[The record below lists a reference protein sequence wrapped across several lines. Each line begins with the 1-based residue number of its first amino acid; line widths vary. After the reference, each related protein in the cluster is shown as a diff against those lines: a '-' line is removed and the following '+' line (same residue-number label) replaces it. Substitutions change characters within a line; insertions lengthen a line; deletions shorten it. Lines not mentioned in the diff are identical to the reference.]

1 MFRYLKFVVA
11 VLFMVMLLA
20 PGAQAEMRIQ
30 LKGGKSMTIPVAK
43 EDVLSIHFEDGQVS
57 SGLKN
62 FALAANGGRIT
73 AGFTAWSTP
82 RSVVNDGI
90 TGPDATDEYSQAK
103 DGIAAYSFNN
113 EAFKVE
119 FSHPVK
125 VQRIGIVH
133 KLGGGGGSR
142 HVIERARIVFSNGI
156 SQEVRFSD
164 KYAMQYVDIV
174 PVVTDSVRVE
184 PISFYRHKDG
194 RWGIIEF
201 EALGEGN

>member
-1 MFRYLKFVVA
+1 MLRYLKLAA
-11 VLFMVMLLA
+11 VLSLVMLFVS
-20 PGAQAEMRIQ
+20 GAQAEMRIQ
-30 LKGGKSMTIPVAK
+30 LKGGRSMTIPVAK
-43 EDVLSIHFEDGQVS
+43 EDVVSIHFDDGQV

-62 FALAANGGRIT
+62 FALTANGGRIT
-73 AGFTAWSTP
+73 SGFTAWSTP

-90 TGPDATDEYSQAK
+90 TGPDAADEYSQAR

-119 FSHPVK
+119 FSRPVN
-125 VQRIGIVH
+125 VRRIGIVH
-133 KLGGGGGSR
+133 KFGGGGGGR
-142 HVIERARIVFSNGI
+142 HIMERARIVFANGV
-156 SQEVRFSD
+156 SQEIQFSD

-184 PISFYRHKDG
+184 PVSFYRHKDG